1 MSARTDHAT
10 DGTTTTGAVT
20 VIIAAYEAAST
31 IERAI
36 ASTAGVADRVIVVD
50 DGSTDDTGAVAA
62 RCGAH
67 VIRQDNAGAAAA
79 RLRGLDACDTDL
91 LVYLDADD
99 TLVAPGV
106 RRSVEIITAD
116 PSLAAV
122 AGRVVAL
129 YPDGRRDLR
138 PSYGAPDRPVTTADL
153 LQRGVGP
160 WPPAAQVVR
169 RSALLASQ
177 VAEPPALR
185 PRYAE
190 DFETVIRLSR
200 AGGILQH
207 DAPAC
212 EYSIFVGKASRSAQT
227 ALECKEAIRRHYAD
241 ADGIEITSM
250 TPRAITG
257 GAAMM
262 RARTSTAHR
271 RYPAAA
277 RHAAVG
283 IGLKVLD
290 RVERRLAASRAP
302 AAAGDADRPLVVV
315 PWLEGGGAQYALASV
330 LADAGPGTVDVVAL
344 FAGCR
349 DFEAVAELS
358 YRFVMLD
365 APRTPLGVL
374 EAARRVRPVVR
385 GRSRIY
391 SLMRGSHLVLGL
403 ALGAIPRR
411 ARLAASFHQLPS
423 TDDADRLGALENVLV
438 RRYTRRCELVTAP
451 SDRAVVEIRDR
462 GFAAADA
469 VRAEANLIATSGD
482 AAPPR
487 DTLTDGRV
495 RLLLAGRLTEQK
507 GLDRIVEILDAVDV
521 PVTLRVAGDGPLR
534 DALLADLAQVTDRHE
549 VEYLGRVDGLDDQL
563 DWCDAVLMPSR
574 FELNPIVVWEAWAH
588 GRPVLS
594 SDLPVFV
601 DLAALGPVHPAASA
615 DEWRD
620 AVAHVADADHRA
632 TEHARAL
639 AAFTGREHPSS
650 LTDFLRAAPLPATA
664 RAHA

>member
-1 MSARTDHAT
+1 MS
-10 DGTTTTGAVT
+10 AVT

-79 RLRGLDACDTDL
+79 RLRGLDACDTEL

-99 TLVAPGV
+99 SLVAAGV

-116 PSLAAV
+116 PTLAAV
-122 AGRVVAL
+122 AGRVVAV
-129 YPDGRRDLR
+129 YPDGRQDLR
-138 PSYGAPDRPVTTADL
+138 PAYGAPGRPVTTADL
-153 LQRGVGP
+153 LRRGVGP

-190 DFETVIRLSR
+190 DFETVIRLSS

-262 RARTSTAHR
+262 RARTSAAHR

-283 IGLKVLD
+283 LGLKVLD
-290 RVERRLAASRAP
+290 RVERRVTSARTATGARTGGLSAT
-302 AAAGDADRPLVVV
+302 DADRPLVVV

-349 DFEAVAELS
+349 DHEAVAELS
-358 YRFVMLD
+358 HRFVMLD

-374 EAARRVRPVVR
+374 EAARRLRTVVR
-385 GRSRIY
+385 GRKRIY

-403 ALGAIPRR
+403 ALGAVPRG

-451 SDRAVVEIRDR
+451 SQRAVVEIRDR

-469 VRAEANLIATSGD
+469 VRAEANLITTSGD

-487 DTLTDGRV
+487 ATLTDGRV

-507 GLDRIVEILDAVDV
+507 GLDRIVEILDAVDT
-521 PVTLRVAGDGPLR
+521 PVTLHVAGDGPLR
-534 DALLADLAQVTDRHE
+534 DALLADLTQVADRHE
-549 VEYLGRVDGLDDQL
+549 VEYLGRVDGLDDEL

-574 FELNPIVVWEAWAH
+574 FELNPVVVWEAWAH

-594 SDLPVFV
+594 SDLSVFV
-601 DLAALGPVHPAASA
+601 DLAAHGPVVPAATP

-620 AVAHVADADHRA
+620 AVARVADPDHRA
-632 TEHARAL
+632 AQHARAL
-639 AAFTGREHPSS
+639 AAFAGRERPSS
-650 LTDFLRAAPLPATA
+650 LTDFLRGAQPASTVG
-664 RAHA
+664 AHA

>member
-1 MSARTDHAT
+1 MS
-10 DGTTTTGAVT
+10 AVT
-20 VIIAAYEAAST
+20 VIIAAYEAAET

-36 ASTAGVADRVIVVD
+36 ASTVGVADRVIVVD
-50 DGSTDDTGAVAA
+50 DGSTDDTGAIAA

-79 RLRGLDACDTDL
+79 RLRGLDECDTDL

-99 TLVAPGV
+99 SLCAPGV
-106 RRSVEIITAD
+106 QRSVEIITAD
-116 PSLAAV
+116 VSLAAV
-122 AGRVVAL
+122 AGRVVAV
-129 YPDGRRDLR
+129 YPDGRRDPR
-138 PSYGAPDRPVTTADL
+138 PLYGTAGRPVTTTDL

-177 VAEPPALR
+177 IAEPPALR

-190 DFETVIRLSR
+190 DFETVVRLSR
-200 AGGILQH
+200 AGGIVQH
-207 DAPAC
+207 DEPAC

-241 ADGIEITSM
+241 FDGIEITSM
-250 TPRAITG
+250 TRRAVLG

-262 RARTSTAHR
+262 RARTSAAHR
-271 RYPAAA
+271 RYPVAA

-283 IGLKVLD
+283 ISLKVLD
-290 RVERRLAASRAP
+290 RVERQVAAHRSGAARPHGP
-302 AAAGDADRPLVVV
+302 ARTTGATDTTPEADRPLVVV

-330 LADAGPGTVDVVAL
+330 LADVGPGTADVVTL

-349 DFEAVAELS
+349 DYDAVADVS
-358 YRFVMLD
+358 HRFLMLD

-374 EAARRVRPVVR
+374 QAARRVRHVVR
-385 GRSRIY
+385 GRNRIY

-423 TDDADRLGALENVLV
+423 TDDGDRLGAAENVLV
-438 RRYTRRCELVTAP
+438 RRFTRRCELVTAP
-451 SDRAVVEIRDR
+451 SERAVEEIRDR
-462 GFAAADA
+462 GFAVGDA
-469 VRAEANLIATSGD
+469 GRYEANLIA
-482 AAPPR
+482 AATGTVPAR
-487 DTLTDGRV
+487 AELDDGRV

-507 GLDRIVEILDAVDV
+507 GLDRIVGILEAVEV
-521 PVTLRVAGDGPLR
+521 PVALRVAGDGPLR
-534 DALLADLAQVTDRHE
+534 DSLLADLARVPERHA
-549 VEYLGRVDGLDDQL
+549 VEYVGRVDGLDDEL

-574 FELNPIVVWEAWAH
+574 FELNPIVVWEAWSR

-594 SDLPVFV
+594 SQLPVFT
-601 DLAALGPVHPAASA
+601 DLADVGPLEPAGSPAQ
-615 DEWRD
+615 WRD
-620 AVAHVADADHRA
+620 AVARVADADHRA
-632 TEHARAL
+632 TQHARAL
-639 AAFTGREHPSS
+639 AAFAGRERPGN
-650 LTDFLRAAPLPATA
+650 LTAFLRGDALPADVGA
-664 RAHA
+664 AA